1 METINTGDTA
11 WVLVSTALVMMMT
24 PALAFFYGG
33 MVRRKNILSTLNLS
47 FIVLGLI
54 SVQWVLFGYTI
65 AFGPDLGGL
74 IGGPKFAGLLG
85 VGAEPNT
92 AYAAN
97 IPHLAFAAYQ
107 MMFAIITPALITGS
121 FVERVRFKTFLVF
134 TVIWATLVYDPVAHW
149 VWGVG
154 GFLRGLGALDF
165 AGGTVVHITA
175 GFSALAFAMAIG
187 PRKGYGKAP
196 MEPSRI
202 TFTVLGAGLL
212 WMGWFG
218 FNGGSALAANGLAVQ
233 AIVTTNTSAAAAC
246 LVWML
251 LSWRVDNKPSILGV
265 STGAVVGLV
274 AITPA
279 AGFVTPLAALAI
291 GGSAAI
297 ISYYA
302 IRLRQ
307 KSGLDESL
315 DVWACHGMGGL
326 WGSLATGLFATTTVN
341 PAGANGLFYGNP
353 SLLVSQSVTALI
365 VIVFSFGLTFGI
377 SKVLDK
383 VMGLRVSSNE
393 EEVGLD
399 ISEHGE
405 RAFA

>member
-1 METINTGDTA
+1 
-11 WVLVSTALVMMMT
+11 
-24 PALAFFYGG
+24 
-33 MVRRKNILSTLNLS
+33 
-47 FIVLGLI
+47 
-54 SVQWVLFGYTI
+54 
-65 AFGPDLGGL
+65 
-74 IGGPKFAGLLG
+74 
-85 VGAEPNT
+85 
-92 AYAAN
+92 
-97 IPHLAFAAYQ
+97 
-107 MMFAIITPALITGS
+107 
-121 FVERVRFKTFLVF
+121 
-134 TVIWATLVYDPVAHW
+134 
-149 VWGVG
+149 
-154 GFLRGLGALDF
+154 
-165 AGGTVVHITA
+165 
-175 GFSALAFAMAIG
+175 
-187 PRKGYGKAP
+187 
-196 MEPSRI
+196 
-202 TFTVLGAGLL
+202 
-212 WMGWFG
+212 
-218 FNGGSALAANGLAVQ
+218 
-233 AIVTTNTSAAAAC
+233 
-246 LVWML
+246 ML